1 LGKCISQKE
10 PFTQPITQ
18 PDPSPVALIL
28 GGSTVFIKCLW
39 SYEGAPY
46 YGCVKMFKRVR
57 YRVTCEEPGAPQ
69 YTKEA
74 SSKLANQ

>member
-1 LGKCISQKE
+1 M
-10 PFTQPITQ
+10 
-18 PDPSPVALIL
+18 
-28 GGSTVFIKCLW
+28 FIKCLW